1 MKVSIGIPSF
11 NSSDYVNELLKNLQN
26 NKSISEIVINDDC
39 SDEENSSKMNKILLN
54 FKKSSNIP
62 ISLFSN
68 NENKGAYINKYK
80 TVEQCTGEIVYLIDS
95 DNLPMNQLDILLEE
109 DIVMKFDKNTIYYPS
124 KIYQFKRYPYLS
136 KIISP
141 FMSRYKVKFFNHD
154 KTIDY
159 QEVVINIK
167 KYTKGSNT
175 FTIDKDITWF
185 LNCGNFIIGREA
197 FLETFDEGMN
207 LSREKLAVD
216 ALAFS
221 YYWLNS
227 GKKIKSLKNF
237 YHYHRKRTDS
247 VSFIEKDN
255 NDKSVDYF
263 LSYRILK
270 KNFMKYLVQKLN

>member
-263 LSYRILK
+263 FNKFLK
-270 KNFMKYLVQKLN
+270 EV